1 MAAAQDGT
9 RAASADDCAI
19 AGASKSRTW
28 QAPIHALQRNP
39 GGTSRMTNDDLATIA
54 AGAPAGARVRAFVDW
69 VGTGHALTQ
78 TGRLRRVDALAL
90 VELLDT
96 GDILDR
102 RFPIQSS
109 AELYRLTLLV
119 EWAKA
124 SGLVRVARGR
134 IVAVRKHAK
143 LLERPAE
150 LVCRMLAAIPQLGEE
165 LGDSVVAVDA
175 THTVEAVF
183 GDLLGH
189 SGSLSL
195 EHVCEVAWNTAM
207 LRYSF
212 PDATELQ
219 LEFQRRRS
227 DRDLRMILET
237 VTDLDMLTVADDAIT
252 LTPLGSWA
260 VGAWLGLGTP
270 ASDMLSVKVTLQE
283 SADPEIWRR
292 LRVPADIRLDRF
304 HQVLGAAMG
313 WQNSHLHMFERGSD
327 QHGSDRY
334 GFPNPDLDI
343 RDDREVTLG
352 ALLVHPGDR
361 LDYEYDFGD
370 SWQHAIVLEAVEQ
383 GDHDGPRCT
392 DGASRCP
399 PEDVGGIP
407 GYEDL
412 RRVLT
417 DPEEDRH
424 TDMLEWLGLEHA
436 RDFDATAFSLE
447 RANAAIAGVLTSRS
461 A

>member
-1 MAAAQDGT
+1 
-9 RAASADDCAI
+9 
-19 AGASKSRTW
+19 
-28 QAPIHALQRNP
+28 
-39 GGTSRMTNDDLATIA
+39 
-54 AGAPAGARVRAFVDW
+54 
-69 VGTGHALTQ
+69 
-78 TGRLRRVDALAL
+78 
-90 VELLDT
+90 
-96 GDILDR
+96 
-102 RFPIQSS
+102 
-109 AELYRLTLLV
+109 
-119 EWAKA
+119 
-124 SGLVRVARGR
+124 
-134 IVAVRKHAK
+134 
-143 LLERPAE
+143 
-150 LVCRMLAAIPQLGEE
+150 
-165 LGDSVVAVDA
+165 
-175 THTVEAVF
+175 
-183 GDLLGH
+183 
-189 SGSLSL
+189 
-195 EHVCEVAWNTAM
+195 
-207 LRYSF
+207 
-212 PDATELQ
+212 
-219 LEFQRRRS
+219 
-227 DRDLRMILET
+227 
-237 VTDLDMLTVADDAIT
+237 MLTVADDAIT